1 MIWANA
7 YVGLPWADLGRDRT
21 GCDCWGLARLVYAE
35 QLGIALPSYSDAYPC
50 AGEQAE
56 VAALIGR
63 ESQVGQWRPVT
74 DRPGPFDLL
83 LFRRG
88 RLASHL
94 GVAIGGGR
102 MLHMDGEAQAR
113 IVGLDDIRWRTRLV
127 GAFRH
132 VETEVKPA

>member
-56 VAALIGR
+56 VAALNDQKNR
-63 ESQVGQWRPVT
+63 LNDEVSWAKEA
-74 DRPGPFDLL
+74 
-83 LFRRG
+83 RR
-88 RLASHL
+88 
-94 GVAIGGGR
+94 
-102 MLHMDGEAQAR
+102 MKEDE
-113 IVGLDDIRWRTRLV
+113 
-127 GAFRH
+127 
-132 VETEVKPA
+132 